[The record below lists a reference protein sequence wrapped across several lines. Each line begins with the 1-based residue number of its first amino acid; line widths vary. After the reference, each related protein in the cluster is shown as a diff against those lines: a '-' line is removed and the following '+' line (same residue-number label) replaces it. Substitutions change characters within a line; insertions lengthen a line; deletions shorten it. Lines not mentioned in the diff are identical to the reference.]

1 MHIGAP
7 AVAAAPFPITRRI
20 EASMDIEDKS
30 KPTEWTEI
38 AAGEHRHGSAVWLV
52 AGVAIGLLIF
62 AGFAQLARL
71 NAWSRLT
78 GSILGR
84 TTRVDVSTP
93 AVVDRIRKLS
103 RLESVVFSMDK
114 IVEGERDS
122 AYLPSF
128 LVGEK
133 ILLIA
138 HGEVTAGVDLEQ
150 LRPADVTVQGD
161 SVRVKLPPAQVFSTR
176 IDNAKTRIY
185 SRTTGLLVT
194 PDQNLESQV
203 RQAAEEQIAKA
214 ALEDGILDKAA
225 ANARAGVQAL
235 LSGLGFKHVDVE

>member
-1 MHIGAP
+1 METERMERAEISDQTQTAE
-7 AVAAAPFPITRRI
+7 ITRR
-20 EASMDIEDKS
+20 
-30 KPTEWTEI
+30 
-38 AAGEHRHGSAVWLV
+38 RGSAGWLL
-52 AGVAIGLLIF
+52 AGIAIGLLLF
-62 AGFAQLARL
+62 AGFMEMAQLS
-71 NAWSRLT
+71 AWSHLP
-78 GSILGR
+78 GLVFGR
-84 TTRVDVSTP
+84 STRVDVSSP

-103 RLESVVFSMDK
+103 RLESVDFSMDK
-114 IVEGERDS
+114 IVEGERGN
-122 AYLPSF
+122 AYIPNF

-150 LRPADVTVQGD
+150 LKPADVSVQGD

-194 PDQNLESQV
+194 ADPNLETQV
-203 RQAAEEQIAKA
+203 RQAAEDAITKA
-214 ALEDGILDKAA
+214 ALDDGILDKAN

-235 LSGLGFKHVDVE
+235 LAGLGFKNVAVE